1 MQNILWTVYN
11 LMTPSVTLDV
21 ILQRLSH
28 VQQSEQREN
37 AKASRADHFYRSF
50 SSVQAISHNAVILHW
65 YQQNTAQN
73 QADIKL
79 MAALLT
85 SKILPRSCVC
95 KCLFKYIAKSENAED
110 SYLNIT

>member
-85 SKILPRSCVC
+85 SKILPKSCVC
-95 KCLFKYIAKSENAED
+95 KCLFKYIAKSENSED
-110 SYLNIT
+110 SHLNIT